1 MLRMLARILL
11 FFLCPA
17 LLAAG
22 GCARSNDG
30 TVVIPK
36 PLDVRRIWD
45 KPPPQEQA
53 IQSQLET
60 GVFPVAP
67 QPARKSATRRPASP
81 AKQTRRVTSNPP
93 ARSSET
99 ENPLTCRNV
108 SEPGKRY
115 RVVCE

>member
-1 MLRMLARILL
+1 MFGRILFL
-11 FFLCPA
+11 FLCPA
-17 LLAAG
+17 LVAAG
-22 GCARSNDG
+22 GCARSYDG

-45 KPPPQEQA
+45 KPPPQPQA
-53 IQSQLET
+53 TQSQVET

-67 QPARKSATRRPASP
+67 QEPRRMAARRIAPP
-81 AKQTRRVTSNPP
+81 TRRVTRVPTPP
-93 ARSSET
+93 TLSSE
-99 ENPLTCRNV
+99 PAALICRDV

>member
-1 MLRMLARILL
+1 MFGRFLL
-11 FFLCPA
+11 VFLFPA

-22 GCARSNDG
+22 GCARSGDG

-45 KPPPQEQA
+45 KPPPHAQTS
-53 IQSQLET
+53 QSQV

-67 QPARKSATRRPASP
+67 PQAPARSAARRLAPPPTRA
-81 AKQTRRVTSNPP
+81 RRVTSAP
-93 ARSSET
+93 A
-99 ENPLTCRNV
+99 PLTSSDPAAVLACRNV
-108 SEPGKRY
+108 SKPGTRY